1 MSDILRR
8 FYVDVRCDQCG
19 DFTVG
24 ADVVAESQRL
34 LADGCPGSEFECPP
48 ERLANLLEPTHLK
61 SLETTGSDPGRA
73 KEIVVR
79 QVNRRGHALRIA
91 VRPAPRP
98 DTRNLSRWE
107 DDGGYVPTSPRS
119 DSC

>member
-1 MSDILRR
+1 MNHILRH

-48 ERLANLLEPTHLK
+48 ELLANLLEPVFLE
-61 SLETTGSDPGRA
+61 SLERDGSGPGRDH
-73 KEIVVR
+73 EIVVR
-79 QVNRRGHALRIA
+79 QVARGHALRVA
-91 VRPAPRP
+91 VRPMPEP
-98 DTRNLSRWE
+98 DARNVSRWE
-107 DDGGYVPTSPRS
+107 DDGGYCPPPPLSKP
-119 DSC
+119 C

>member
-34 LADGCPGSEFECPP
+34 LADGCPGSGFECPP
-48 ERLANLLEPTHLK
+48 ELLANLLEPAHLE
-61 SLETTGSDPGRA
+61 SLERTGRGSGPGN
-73 KEIVVR
+73 EIVVR
-79 QVNRRGHALRIA
+79 QVSRGHVLRVP
-91 VRPAPRP
+91 VRPVPEP
-98 DTRNLSRWE
+98 DARNLSRWE
-107 DDGGYVPTSPRS
+107 DDGGYVSSAPRS

>member
-1 MSDILRR
+1 MNDILKR

-48 ERLANLLEPTHLK
+48 ELLANLLEPTYLESLK
-61 SLETTGSDPGRA
+61 RDGSSPGRA
-73 KEIVVR
+73 NEIVVR
-79 QVNRRGHALRIA
+79 QVSRGHALRVA
-91 VRPAPRP
+91 VRPMPMP

-107 DDGGYVPTSPRS
+107 DDGGSIPMPPRNH
-119 DSC
+119 SC